1 MIKYD
6 RYPGLPRMEYEVL
19 DADALLAAAAQ
30 GEWFEQTFIN
40 PPILLLERGYWL
52 YYKQMQND

>member
-1 MIKYD
+1 MIKHD

-30 GEWFEQTFIN
+30 GEWFEQTFID
-40 PPILLLERGYWL
+40 PPSSY
-52 YYKQMQND
+52 